1 MEFPEFDDG
10 LRQGFRRETELLFAS
25 LLREDRS
32 VLDLLRADYTF
43 LNERLARHYGV
54 QGVTG
59 SHFRR
64 VPVADEA
71 RRGLLGHGSM
81 LLVTSHPNRTSPVKR
96 GKWVLE
102 TLLGS
107 PPPPPPANVPP
118 LEESKG
124 AGRPLTMKE
133 RMEEHRRNPACA
145 NCHRL
150 MDPIGLALENFD
162 GVGAWRTRE
171 SGARIDATTLLADG
185 TPIDGVVELRNAVLR
200 RPEVFVRTLVENL
213 LTYALGRELA
223 ADDMTAVRAI
233 MRSTAARQYRLP
245 DVIAAI
251 TTSMPFT
258 MRLKAGDP
266 EAGRV
271 ASVRHEPEQST
282 RGAQ

>member
-1 MEFPEFDDG
+1 MLADPRAEALVANFAGQWLQLRNLQRSSPDPMEFPEFDDG

-25 LLREDRS
+25 MLRENRS
-32 VLDLLRADYTF
+32 VLDLLQADYTF
-43 LNERLARHYGV
+43 VNERLARHYGIA
-54 QGVTG
+54 GVTG

-64 VPVADEA
+64 VAVTDEA

-118 LEESKG
+118 LDESKG

-162 GVGAWRTRE
+162 GVGAWRDARGAARASTRPR
-171 SGARIDATTLLADG
+171 SW
-185 TPIDGVVELRNAVLR
+185 P
-200 RPEVFVRTLVENL
+200 
-213 LTYALGRELA
+213 
-223 ADDMTAVRAI
+223 TAPP
-233 MRSTAARQYRLP
+233 STA
-245 DVIAAI
+245 
-251 TTSMPFT
+251 SSSC
-258 MRLKAGDP
+258 AGP
-266 EAGRV
+266 CSGGRRC
-271 ASVRHEPEQST
+271 SCGP
-282 RGAQ
+282 